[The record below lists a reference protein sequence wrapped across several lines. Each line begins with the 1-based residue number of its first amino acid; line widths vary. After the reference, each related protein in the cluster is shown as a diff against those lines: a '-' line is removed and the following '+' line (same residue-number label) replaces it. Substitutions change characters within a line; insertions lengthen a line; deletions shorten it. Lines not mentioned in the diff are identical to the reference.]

1 MIGQTPKL
9 EVQLRGGFADRNKI
23 KVENC
28 TLQTDSF
35 DTRTR
40 TALINA
46 TRIILSSLRSQ
57 SGNVYQ
63 EFLKTLLSEVY
74 IQEVDWQACY
84 DHCRVEEIIFDT
96 LRTDNY
102 DSVLTLLEFIAKSMS
117 EFTIKLY
124 SNALFSKAIPIYN
137 AVFEQE
143 YVGYRFVDDI
153 ISPITGEVE
162 RAAIENA
169 LNSKLQEVQ
178 QHFRKAATFLA
189 DRISPDY
196 ANSIKESI
204 SAVERMCS
212 IILGGASTLG
222 AALKKLEAQGV
233 VIHPSLKDAFN
244 KLYGFTSDSSGIRH
258 AGQLDGSDATFEE
271 AEFMLVTCSAFV
283 NYLTSLYSKNPQQL
297 SLL

>member
-9 EVQLRGGFADRNKI
+9 EVQLRGGFSDRNKI

-35 DTRTR
+35 DARTR

-46 TRIILSSLRSQ
+46 TRTILDSFSEHHE
-57 SGNVYQ
+57 NDYQ
-63 EFLKTLLSEVY
+63 NFLKSLLAEVY
-74 IQEVDWQACY
+74 AQEVIWQARY
-84 DHCRVEEIIFDT
+84 DCSRVERIIFNT
-96 LRTDNY
+96 LRTDSY
-102 DSVLTLLEFIAKSMS
+102 DSVLTVVEYVARNMLWYSK
-117 EFTIKLY
+117 KLY
-124 SNALFSKAIPIYN
+124 STSVFSKAAQVYN
-137 AVFEQE
+137 AVFEKE
-143 YVGYRFVDDI
+143 YVGYRFAGGI
-153 ISPITGEVE
+153 ILPITGEVE
-162 RAAIENA
+162 RVAIENA
-169 LNSKLQEVQ
+169 LNSKFQEVQ

-233 VIHPSLKDAFN
+233 VIHPSLKEAFN
-244 KLYGFTSDSSGIRH
+244 KLYGFTSDGSGIRH
-258 AGQLDGSDATFEE
+258 AGQLDAPEATFEE

-283 NYLTSLYSKNPQQL
+283 NYLTSLYSKNPQ
-297 SLL
+297 

>member
-9 EVQLRGGFADRNKI
+9 EVQLRGGFSDRNKI

-35 DTRTR
+35 DARTR

-46 TRIILSSLRSQ
+46 TRTILDSFSEYHESD
-57 SGNVYQ
+57 YQ
-63 EFLKTLLSEVY
+63 NFLKSLLAEVY
-74 IQEVDWQACY
+74 AQEVIWQARY
-84 DHCRVEEIIFDT
+84 DCSRVERIIFNT
-96 LRTDNY
+96 LRTDSY
-102 DSVLTLLEFIAKSMS
+102 DSVLTVVEYIARNMLWFSK
-117 EFTIKLY
+117 KLC
-124 SNALFSKAIPIYN
+124 STSVFSKATQVYN
-137 AVFEQE
+137 AVFANE
-143 YVGYRFVDDI
+143 YVGYRFAGGI
-153 ISPITGEVE
+153 ILPITGEVE
-162 RAAIENA
+162 RVAIENA
-169 LNSKLQEVQ
+169 LNSKFQEVQ

-233 VIHPSLKDAFN
+233 VIHPSLKEAFN
-244 KLYGFTSDSSGIRH
+244 KLYGFTSDGSGIRH
-258 AGQLDGSDATFEE
+258 AGQLDAPEATFEE

-283 NYLTSLYSKNPQQL
+283 NYLTAQYSKYSQ
-297 SLL
+297 